1 MVSMSE
7 TKWIQGKLVKQVYRD
22 AANNFQ
28 LARKDGSTFGLIYK
42 GSPLS
47 KYEKGTEV
55 YATAA
60 SLYIDGEVKVYKTNE
75 PPKFK
80 FKEDTTTCVDRH
92 GDVQPIPKVRE
103 LTTEELTLAGIELLL
118 VRSLAIEVEQVRV
131 LIQELAFKKI
141 SV

>member
-1 MVSMSE
+1 MSE
-7 TKWIQGKLVKQVYRD
+7 TKWIQGKLVKQVYKD
-22 AANNFQ
+22 SANNFQ
-28 LARKDGSTFGLIYK
+28 LERKDGSTFGLIYK

-47 KYEKGTEV
+47 KYERGTEV
-55 YATAA
+55 YATDA

-80 FKEDTTTCVDRH
+80 FKEDTTTCIDSQ
-92 GDVQPIPKVRE
+92 GEVQPTPKVRE

-118 VRSLAIEVEQVRV
+118 VRSLDIEVQQVRV
-131 LIQELAFKKI
+131 LIQELAFKKL

>member
-1 MVSMSE
+1 MSE
-7 TKWIQGKLVKQVYRD
+7 TKWIQGKLVKQVYKD
-22 AANNFQ
+22 SANNFQ
-28 LARKDGSTFGLIYK
+28 LERKDGSTFGLIYK

-47 KYEKGTEV
+47 KYERGTEV
-55 YATAA
+55 YATDA

-80 FKEDTTTCVDRH
+80 FKEDTATCIDSQ
-92 GDVQPIPKVRE
+92 GEVQPTPKVRE

-118 VRSLAIEVEQVRV
+118 VRSLDIEVQQVRV
-131 LIQELAFKKI
+131 LIQELAFKKL

>member
-55 YATAA
+55 YATDA
-60 SLYIDGEVKVYKTNE
+60 SLYIDGEVKVYKTE
-75 PPKFK
+75 DPPKFK
-80 FKEDTTTCVDRH
+80 FNEETTTHVNKQ
-92 GDVQPIPKVRE
+92 GAVQPAPKVRE
-103 LTTEELTLAGIELLL
+103 ITTEELTLAGVELLL
-118 VRSLAIEVEQVRV
+118 VNALDKEVEEIRV
-131 LIQELAFKKI
+131 LMQELAI
-141 SV
+141 SRLF

>member
-1 MVSMSE
+1 MSE
-7 TKWIQGKLVKQVYRD
+7 TKWIQGKLVKQVYKD
-22 AANNFQ
+22 SANNFQ
-28 LARKDGSTFGLIYK
+28 LERKDGSTFGLVYK

-47 KYEKGTEV
+47 KYERGTEV
-55 YATAA
+55 YATDA

-118 VRSLAIEVEQVRV
+118 VRSLDIEVEKVRV

-141 SV
+141 PV

>member
-7 TKWIQGKLVKQVYRD
+7 TKWIQGKLVKQVYKD

-55 YATAA
+55 YATDA
-60 SLYIDGEVKVYKTNE
+60 SLYIDGDVKVYKTE
-75 PPKFK
+75 DPPKFK
-80 FKEDTTTCVDRH
+80 FKEETTTYVDKS
-92 GDVQPIPKVRE
+92 GEVQPAPKVRE
-103 LTTEELTLAGIELLL
+103 ITTEELTLAGVELLL
-118 VRSLAIEVEQVRV
+118 VNALDKEVEEIRV
-131 LIQELAFKKI
+131 LMQELAI
-141 SV
+141 SRLF